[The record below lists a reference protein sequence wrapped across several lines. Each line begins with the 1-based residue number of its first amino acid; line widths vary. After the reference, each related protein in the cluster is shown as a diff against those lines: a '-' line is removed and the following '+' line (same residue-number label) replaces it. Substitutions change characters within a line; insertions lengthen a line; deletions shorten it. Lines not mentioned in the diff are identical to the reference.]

1 MWFHDITSEL
11 ILNLG
16 GKVLKAHAGS
26 MGGHTFVYMWKTDL
40 CLWFSLAFALWRLS
54 RARACDRPRLMASQ
68 VVRPDEAEGID
79 QQFSEFQGLLR
90 SWADT
95 TGPFTEILG
104 RLLLGNGQD
113 ARNLQE
119 LQRLKVTHV
128 MNLAP
133 MQVETGAKFYDG
145 KVKYTEIPCED
156 SDEYDI
162 MQHYDVFAG
171 LADAVASSDPPG
183 RLLVHCAGGINRS
196 GTLCIAYF
204 AKRTGRPFIQSV
216 RECKAKRGRICTNES
231 FQSQLFGFAKRQR
244 LNM

>member
-1 MWFHDITSEL
+1 MRLHDITSNL

-40 CLWFSLAFALWRLS
+40 CLWFSLAFALWLPS
-54 RARACDRPRLMASQ
+54 RARACDRPRLMASE
-68 VVRPDEAEGID
+68 VLRPDEGEDID

-104 RLLLGNGQD
+104 HVLLGNGQD

-128 MNLAP
+128 TNLAP

-162 MQHYDVFAG
+162 MQHYDVFAR

-183 RLLVHCAGGINRS
+183 RLLVHCRRHKPVGHFMHRIFCEEHRQA
-196 GTLCIAYF
+196 LH
-204 AKRTGRPFIQSV
+204 P
-216 RECKAKRGRICTNES
+216 ECQGMQGKEG
-231 FQSQLFGFAKRQR
+231 QDLH
-244 LNM
+244 

>member
-1 MWFHDITSEL
+1 
-11 ILNLG
+11 
-16 GKVLKAHAGS
+16 
-26 MGGHTFVYMWKTDL
+26 
-40 CLWFSLAFALWRLS
+40 
-54 RARACDRPRLMASQ
+54 MASQ

-104 RLLLGNGQD
+104 HLLLGNGQD

-128 MNLAP
+128 LNLAP
-133 MQVETGAKFYDG
+133 MQVETGAKFYDW